1 MIPKCPAQVSVVIP
15 TYNRA
20 YILRE
25 ALESVLAQTYR
36 DFEIVVVDDGSC
48 DNTREIVESFSCDKI
63 RYIRHERNHGC
74 SAAYNTGITDSQ
86 GSLVAF
92 CDSDDMWKPDYL
104 QRQVGFLC
112 RHSEVDVVFCDTE
125 VRALPGGA
133 IIMPSL
139 MSHMPAFR
147 ELIGGNAEAVEH
159 VVLARQMYLCL
170 LEEIPIK
177 PTAAMARRA
186 IFDRVGLFDEAWP
199 SGTDWDLFLRLSRV
213 ASFGYIDE
221 VLAIQRRTSDATHQ
235 LFREKDK
242 LFLLSLF
249 LKEKAA
255 LASDRDALR
264 GVNRGICGIYNSL
277 AWTYLESGKKQA
289 ALSTYCQGFKET
301 LKPLLLK
308 KLASAVLRV
317 ALGSVSR
324 SS

>member
-1 MIPKCPAQVSVVIP
+1 MISKCPMQVSVIIP

-20 YILRE
+20 YVLRE

-36 DFEIVVVDDGSC
+36 DFEIVVVDDGSR
-48 DNTREIVESFSCDKI
+48 DNTREIVESFGCDKV
-63 RYIRHERNHGC
+63 RYIRHERNRGC

-92 CDSDDMWKPDYL
+92 CDSDDLWKRDYL

-112 RHSEVDVVFCDTE
+112 RHPEVDVVFCDTE
-125 VRALPGGA
+125 VRASPGGA
-133 IIMPSL
+133 TIMPSL
-139 MSHMPAFR
+139 MAHMPAFR
-147 ELIGGNAEAVEH
+147 ELIRGNAEAVEH

-177 PTAAMARRA
+177 PTAAVARRVA
-186 IFDRVGLFDEAWP
+186 FDRVGLFDEDWP

-255 LASDRDALR
+255 LAGDRDALL

-277 AWTYLESGKKQA
+277 AWTYLESGKKKA
-289 ALSTYCQGFKET
+289 ALSTYYRGFKET

-317 ALGSVSR
+317 ALRSVSR
-324 SS
+324 P

>member
-1 MIPKCPAQVSVVIP
+1 M
-15 TYNRA
+15 
-20 YILRE
+20 RE

-36 DFEIVVVDDGSC
+36 DFEILVVDDGSR

-63 RYIRHERNHGC
+63 RYIRHERNRGC
-74 SAAYNTGITDSQ
+74 GAAYNTGITESR
-86 GSLVAF
+86 GALVAF
-92 CDSDDMWKPDYL
+92 CDSDDLWKPVYL
-104 QRQVGFLC
+104 ERQVGFLC

-125 VRALPGGA
+125 VRASPGGA

-147 ELIGGNAEAVEH
+147 GLIRSKMETVEY

-177 PTAAMARRA
+177 PTAAVARRA
-186 IFDRVGLFDEAWP
+186 AFDRVGMFDEDWP
-199 SGTDWDLFLRLSRV
+199 SGTDWELFLRLSRV

-242 LFLLSLF
+242 LFLLGLF

-255 LASDRDALR
+255 LTGDRDAVR

-277 AWTYLESGKKQA
+277 AWTYLESGQRQA
-289 ALSTYCQGFKET
+289 ALSTYFQGFKET

-308 KLASAVLRV
+308 KLVSAVLRV

-324 SS
+324 PS